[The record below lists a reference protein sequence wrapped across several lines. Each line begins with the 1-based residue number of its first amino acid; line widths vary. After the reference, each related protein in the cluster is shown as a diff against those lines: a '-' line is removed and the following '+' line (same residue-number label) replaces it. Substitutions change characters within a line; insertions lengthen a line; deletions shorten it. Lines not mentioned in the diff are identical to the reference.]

1 MRIGIEAQRLFRPH
15 KHGMDVVA
23 LELIKAIQ
31 HKDTQNEYFI
41 FVKPDTDDQCLKPSE
56 NVQLVKMPRSNYALW
71 EQVHLPRQVQKLRLD
86 VLHCT
91 ANTAPLWGDVPL
103 VLTLHDMIFLES
115 KAPLK
120 TSGSAYQ
127 RYGNLYRKWVVPPV
141 MDKAHTIVTVSH
153 YEKRRLSDYRP
164 DLSDKISVIYNG
176 LSSHFLQPI
185 TQEQQALAKQRY
197 NLPKRYVLF
206 LGNTD
211 PKKNLS
217 NVLKAFG
224 RIAPRQPELMLV
236 VADLPE
242 NVLMKELKILGE
254 VPLRRKIQSIG
265 YVPMQYLPV
274 LYKHAEAFLYPSL
287 RESFGLPI
295 IEAMSCRVPVVTSK
309 VAAMPEIAGEAAF
322 LVDPTD
328 PSAIADGIESAL
340 QDTPIRQQRIADGLE
355 RAHLFSWENAAERMI
370 SIYQSI

>member
-1 MRIGIEAQRLFRPH
+1 
-15 KHGMDVVA
+15 
-23 LELIKAIQ
+23 
-31 HKDTQNEYFI
+31 
-41 FVKPDTDDQCLKPSE
+41 
-56 NVQLVKMPRSNYALW
+56 
-71 EQVHLPRQVQKLRLD
+71 
-86 VLHCT
+86 
-91 ANTAPLWGDVPL
+91 
-103 VLTLHDMIFLES
+103 
-115 KAPLK
+115 
-120 TSGSAYQ
+120 
-127 RYGNLYRKWVVPPV
+127 
-141 MDKAHTIVTVSH
+141 
-153 YEKRRLSDYRP
+153 
-164 DLSDKISVIYNG
+164 
-176 LSSHFLQPI
+176 
-185 TQEQQALAKQRY
+185 
-197 NLPKRYVLF
+197 
-206 LGNTD
+206 
-211 PKKNLS
+211 
-217 NVLKAFG
+217 
-224 RIAPRQPELMLV
+224 MLV